1 MYGKKKKRLSL
12 LVAMIV
18 LLSFSGIALAGTAI
32 GSWTSTTCMNG
43 FTASNTLTKA
53 AGQEWNSYYPK
64 ANSVRYA
71 DDGYSEERWMISWI
85 KSPVSNERL
94 SDKCVSCSFE
104 DDNATIYE
112 QADQFNTVKVW
123 IGNYECPGT
132 ANMRSNGEFWASYGP
147 DW

>member
-1 MYGKKKKRLSL
+1 MYRNRNRLLSL
-12 LVAMIV
+12 LAALTL
-18 LLSFSGIALAGTAI
+18 LLSFSGIALAEIAI
-32 GSWTSTTCMNG
+32 GEWSSTVCMNG

-53 AGQEWNSYYPK
+53 AGQGWNSYYPK

-85 KSPVSNERL
+85 KSPVSGERL

-112 QADQFNTVKVW
+112 KADQFNTVKVW

-132 ANMRSNGEFWASYGP
+132 ANMRSNGEFWASYGS

>member
-43 FTASNTLTKA
+43 FTASNALTKPA
-53 AGQEWNSYYPK
+53 NQGWNYYYPK
-64 ANSVRYA
+64 AESVTYA
-71 DDGYSEERWMISWI
+71 DDGYSTQRWMKSWL
-85 KSPVSNERL
+85 KTSGGSMMTNE
-94 SDKCVSCSFE
+94 CVSCAFE
-104 DDNATIYE
+104 DDSETIYKV
-112 QADQFNTVKVW
+112 ADDYDILRVW
-123 IGNYECPGT
+123 IGNHECPGT